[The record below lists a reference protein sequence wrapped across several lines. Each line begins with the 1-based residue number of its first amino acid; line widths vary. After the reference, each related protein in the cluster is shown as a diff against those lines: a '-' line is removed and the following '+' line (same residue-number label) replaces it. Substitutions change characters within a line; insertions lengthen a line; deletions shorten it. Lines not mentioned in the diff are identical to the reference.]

1 MGTAPSVCPA
11 PTHMESSKSVY
22 VDAPIFWQYRAM
34 EEYQEKLI
42 AVRECLREKSPQ
54 KMSISAISRILGL
67 NRGTVAKYL
76 DILRINGQVTM
87 THYGKSKLYT
97 VSERIPTTSLFDY
110 TTDIIVV
117 MDASARILMA
127 NKSFFSRFDILKE
140 RELVGSDIFKTG
152 IDIFSDL
159 SIQKN
164 IFRMIR
170 GERFLHDMEH
180 IDENTNHIYAI
191 KFIPTVS
198 LDGNKNSMITLRDIT
213 DQKQTEEALSISDE
227 KLRTIFKKVP
237 SGILFFNDSGNITN
251 ANDASLRLF
260 GVDHYKD
267 LMQTNLFDIFCR
279 KEQIKNAL
287 INGAIGEIEFI
298 CDFERLKRDRI
309 LPTSK
314 SGIAYFEASFTHISS
329 ETGFQEYA
337 ILFMDVTAEKL
348 AKKELKFNEARYRS
362 FFNDT
367 CTGVLIYQPVE
378 GGDDF
383 VIKDVNQALEIILQV
398 NKEEVI
404 GKKLFVRFPDLPIK
418 SVRQAL
424 NRVHSTGIP
433 EVVPPLQ
440 YVRSETS
447 PWLTHFIFKLPTGE
461 IASFMM
467 DMSDDVREE
476 VTYRKILCNEH
487 C

>member
-1 MGTAPSVCPA
+1 
-11 PTHMESSKSVY
+11 
-22 VDAPIFWQYRAM
+22 M

-42 AVRECLREKSPQ
+42 AVREYLREKSPQ
-54 KMSISAISRILGL
+54 KMSISAISRNLEI

-87 THYGKSKLYT
+87 AHYGKSKLYT
-97 VSERIPTTSLFDY
+97 ISERIPTASLFDY
-110 TTDIIVV
+110 TTDIIVI
-117 MDASARILMA
+117 MDAGARILMA
-127 NKSFFSRFDILKE
+127 NKSFFSKFDILKE
-140 RELVGSDIFKTG
+140 RELVGTNIFKMG
-152 IDIFSDL
+152 IDIFSDP

-164 IFRMIR
+164 INRMIR
-170 GERFLHDMEH
+170 GERFLREMEH
-180 IDENTNHIYAI
+180 IDENTNQIYSI

-198 LDGNKNSMITLRDIT
+198 LDGNKNSMIALRDIT

-237 SGILFFNDSGNITN
+237 SGILFFNESGNITN
-251 ANDASLRLF
+251 ANGASLRLL
-260 GVDHYKD
+260 GVDHYQD
-267 LMQTNLFDIFCR
+267 LMQTNLFDLFCR
-279 KEQIKNAL
+279 KDRIKNAL
-287 INGAIGEIEFI
+287 INGEIGEIEFI
-298 CDFERLKRDRI
+298 CDFDRLKREKI
-309 LPTSK
+309 MPTSK

-337 ILFMDVTAEKL
+337 ILFMDATAERL

-367 CTGVLIYQPVE
+367 CTGVLIYQPVD

-398 NKEEVI
+398 QKEEVI
-404 GKKLFVRFPDLPIK
+404 GKKLFVKFPDLPVR

-424 NRVHSTGIP
+424 NRVDSTGVP

-440 YVRSETS
+440 YIRNETS

-467 DMSDDVREE
+467 DLSEDVREE
-476 VTYRKILCNEH
+476 VTYRKMLCNEN